1 MNPIPDINFG
11 LVKDSF
17 RPPTVKVKPFGFLA
31 KTFFFQLIFLAVKN
45 FLPETLTLP
54 GQPAKWPSAPHL
66 LFCCLS
72 KSLSHPLN
80 FIYPRSFILSDGYP
94 QKMRSF
100 LLALLKA
107 FIYATFKICP
117 LLSLNPVLHLSGST
131 RLKLLS

>member
-1 MNPIPDINFG
+1 MIIINSC

-17 RPPTVKVKPFGFLA
+17 RQPTVKVKPFGFLA
-31 KTFFFQLIFLAVKN
+31 KTFFFQLNFLVVKN

-80 FIYPRSFILSDGYP
+80 FIYPKKIILYAQKTLSFLYEKLKSFIGKGCENLSFRLVKSG
-94 QKMRSF
+94 
-100 LLALLKA
+100 
-107 FIYATFKICP
+107 ITFKR
-117 LLSLNPVLHLSGST
+117 ST
-131 RLKLLS
+131 RLKF